1 VIRATLATIKR
12 WWRRVAML
20 ALVVAAAW
28 GGYVAVHEFRARS
41 WRNVGEQA
49 LARSDYVKAQECFET
64 ALRLGGDDAETYR
77 LLGRAAR
84 GQSRFDDAAE
94 FLKTSLR
101 LGGAPEPI
109 ALEEQ
114 LARAQQGDL
123 GAESILAAYVAG
135 DHPEKRAILDA
146 LAHGQLAN
154 FRIEQALATT
164 ETLVAGWPE
173 FVEGHVIR
181 ARAFYHLRNYG
192 EAAAAYR
199 RAVELRPEH
208 GVARAGLAECLLL
221 QNEPAQAVQQYE
233 VLNERQ
239 PDDDNVRL
247 GLARALMQAG
257 RLDEVRLHAEAA
269 LKGPR
274 RGEALLLLGRLE
286 LDLAN
291 AAAAEPW
298 LRQAVELIPYER
310 DVLHAYVRCLAQLG
324 RDKEA
329 KTWQERLLHVD
340 RQRARLRDLVRII
353 NARPADPAPRHEAGT
368 IFLDV
373 GHDHEGVR
381 WLESA
386 LRVDPTHG
394 ATHAALA
401 EYYRRQGDEAR
412 AEEHEKL
419 AAP

>member
-1 VIRATLATIKR
+1 VIRTLLTTIKR
-12 WWRRVAML
+12 WWRPVAVL

-28 GGYVAVHEFRARS
+28 GGYVAVNEIRASS
-41 WRNVGEQA
+41 WRSAGEQA
-49 LARSDYVKAQECFET
+49 LARSDYSKAEECFET
-64 ALRLGGDDAETYR
+64 ALRLGGADAETYR

-84 GQSRFDDAAE
+84 GQGRFDDAAA

-154 FRIEQALATT
+154 FRIEQALAST
-164 ETLVAGWPE
+164 EVLVSHWPE
-173 FVEGHVIR
+173 FVEGHVVR

-199 RAVELRPEH
+199 RAIELRPEH
-208 GVARAGLAECLLL
+208 DAARAGLAECLLL
-221 QNEPAQAVQQYE
+221 QNEPAQAVDQYE
-233 VLNERQ
+233 VLLERQ
-239 PDDDNVRL
+239 PDDAAVRL

-257 RLDEVRLHAEAA
+257 RLDDVRQHAKAA
-269 LKGPR
+269 LDGPR
-274 RGEALLLLGRLE
+274 RGEAMLLLGRLE
-286 LDLAN
+286 LDLEN
-291 AAAAEPW
+291 ATAAEPW

-310 DVLHAYVRCLAQLG
+310 DVLHAYVRCLAQLN
-324 RDKEA
+324 RDDEA
-329 KTWQERLLHVD
+329 KKWQERLLHVD

-353 NARPADPAPRHEAGT
+353 NARPGDPAPRHEAGT

-386 LRVDPTHG
+386 LRVDPGH
-394 ATHAALA
+394 APSHAALA
-401 EYYRRQGDEAR
+401 DYYRRQGDTAR
-412 AEEHEKL
+412 AAEHEKL
-419 AAP
+419 AGP